1 MTIMMKSRTFLLALL
16 PMLCVISPAPA
27 DEGESAGEEVECRM
41 KFNLKGWSVFYKKAN
56 GNGVIDCDNG
66 QTATVSLKIRGG
78 GLTFGKSEIEDG
90 TGNFSDVADIS
101 ELFGAYAHAEA
112 HAGASGSSSATVLT
126 KGEVQLALAGTGKG
140 WNLGVDFGKFTITPQ

>member
-1 MTIMMKSRTFLLALL
+1 MRRERPTGWAGAAWAAPETFNTAL
-16 PMLCVISPAPA
+16 PVAK
-27 DEGESAGEEVECRM
+27 GEFVFREQ
-41 KFNLKGWSVFYKKAN
+41 FFYKKAS
-56 GNGVIDCDNG
+56 GNGVIDCNNG
-66 QTATVSLKIRGG
+66 QTAIVTLKIRGG

-90 TGNFSDVADIS
+90 TGNFSDVDDIS